1 MTVHRRVH
9 DFPLT
14 MLCNKAEPKVNVVQR
29 SDMAQDLAKRAA
41 GADQTISVHSRETL
55 VFELN
60 DGLLRTGSSV
70 MVFKNSATGESLTAE
85 VEDVPIHYF
94 RVGTQPI
101 QE

>member
-41 GADQTISVHSRETL
+41 GEAAAKSVEFKESI
-55 VFELN
+55 
-60 DGLLRTGSSV
+60 LRCEEAGAHGQAS
-70 MVFKNSATGESLTAE
+70 
-85 VEDVPIHYF
+85 PPCH
-94 RVGTQPI
+94 VGG
-101 QE
+101 